1 MPSPN
6 ADAINTDMSMDAID
20 AVTNLDSQLSMAGS
34 MPRVSAQGIP
44 LQQLYEDLANIDM
57 MDIAKGAQCRE
68 MAQQVLANPKISLN
82 WRDAIA
88 ERLHE
93 ANHTL
98 AIKAITEDDS
108 Y

>member
-1 MPSPN
+1 MPE
-6 ADAINTDMSMDAID
+6 NTLG
-20 AVTNLDSQLSMAGS
+20 V
-34 MPRVSAQGIP
+34 VSDTAKQIPQQKIP
-44 LQQLYEDLANIDM
+44 LQKLYDDLATIGS
-57 MDIAKGAQCRE
+57 MDILLGAQCRE
-68 MAQQVLANPKISLN
+68 QAQQVLANPKISLN

-98 AIKAITEDDS
+98 GIHTVTEGDS

>member
-1 MPSPN
+1 MPEMSANVSPDT
-6 ADAINTDMSMDAID
+6 ASKP
-20 AVTNLDSQLSMAGS
+20 Q
-34 MPRVSAQGIP
+34 QKIP
-44 LQQLYEDLANIDM
+44 LQKLYEDLANIDQ
-57 MDIAKGAQCRE
+57 MDVMASARCRE
-68 MAQQVLANPKISLN
+68 QAQQVLANTSISLN

-98 AIKAITEDDS
+98 AIKTVTGDDS

>member
-1 MPSPN
+1 MPDIISNLSP
-6 ADAINTDMSMDAID
+6 AITPK
-20 AVTNLDSQLSMAGS
+20 Q
-34 MPRVSAQGIP
+34 RVP
-44 LQQLYEDLANIDM
+44 LQKLYEDLANIDRM
-57 MDIAKGAQCRE
+57 EIAEGARCRE
-68 MAQQVLANPKISLN
+68 QAQQVLANPQISLN

-98 AIKAITEDDS
+98 AIKTVTGDDS

>member
-1 MPSPN
+1 MPETSANVSP
-6 ADAINTDMSMDAID
+6 DT
-20 AVTNLDSQLSMAGS
+20 T
-34 MPRVSAQGIP
+34 PRPQQKIP
-44 LQQLYEDLANIDM
+44 LQKLYEDLANIDK
-57 MDIAKGAQCRE
+57 MDVTQGARCRE
-68 MAQQVLANPKISLN
+68 QAQKVLANTSISLN

-98 AIKAITEDDS
+98 AIKTVTSDDS

>member
-1 MPSPN
+1 MPDKSANVSP
-6 ADAINTDMSMDAID
+6 DT
-20 AVTNLDSQLSMAGS
+20 VRQ
-34 MPRVSAQGIP
+34 PQQKIP
-44 LQQLYEDLANIDM
+44 LQKLYEDLARIGD
-57 MDIAKGAQCRE
+57 MDIDAGARCRE
-68 MAQQVLANPKISLN
+68 QAQQVLANTKISLN

-98 AIKAITEDDS
+98 AIKTVTGDDS

>member
-1 MPSPN
+1 MPEMTSSVML
-6 ADAINTDMSMDAID
+6 DTDK
-20 AVTNLDSQLSMAGS
+20 S
-34 MPRVSAQGIP
+34 MPQQKIP
-44 LQQLYEDLANIDM
+44 LQKLYEDLANIDM
-57 MDIAKGAQCRE
+57 MNTLEGAQCRE
-68 MAQQVLANPKISLN
+68 KAQQVLANPTISLN

-98 AIKAITEDDS
+98 AIKTVTGDDS

>member
-1 MPSPN
+1 MPDQPSNLSPE
-6 ADAINTDMSMDAID
+6 ATRKP
-20 AVTNLDSQLSMAGS
+20 Q
-34 MPRVSAQGIP
+34 QKIP
-44 LQQLYEDLANIDM
+44 LQKLYDDLANIGQMDM
-57 MDIAKGAQCRE
+57 AASAKCRE
-68 MAQQVLANPKISLN
+68 QAQQVLANTSVSLN

-98 AIKAITEDDS
+98 AIKTVTGDDS

>member
-1 MPSPN
+1 MPEISVNVSP
-6 ADAINTDMSMDAID
+6 DTS
-20 AVTNLDSQLSMAGS
+20 TRPKQK
-34 MPRVSAQGIP
+34 IP
-44 LQQLYEDLANIDM
+44 LQKLYEDLAHIDK
-57 MDIAKGAQCRE
+57 MDLTQSAKCRE
-68 MAQQVLANPKISLN
+68 QAQQVLANTSISLN

-98 AIKAITEDDS
+98 AIKTVTGDDS

>member
-1 MPSPN
+1 MPEMTSG
-6 ADAINTDMSMDAID
+6 
-20 AVTNLDSQLSMAGS
+20 V
-34 MPRVSAQGIP
+34 VSDTVKQKPEQKIP
-44 LQQLYEDLANIDM
+44 LKKLYEDLANIDSM
-57 MDIAKGAQCRE
+57 ETTESAQCRE
-68 MAQQVLANPKISLN
+68 SAQQVLANPKISLN

-98 AIKAITEDDS
+98 GIKTVTGDDS

>member
-1 MPSPN
+1 MPEIVSNLSPVK
-6 ADAINTDMSMDAID
+6 SK
-20 AVTNLDSQLSMAGS
+20 Q
-34 MPRVSAQGIP
+34 RIP
-44 LQQLYEDLANIDM
+44 LQKLYEDLARIDL
-57 MDIAKGAQCRE
+57 MDVAAGAECRE
-68 MAQQVLANPKISLN
+68 KAQQVLANPKISLN

-98 AIKAITEDDS
+98 AIKTVTGDDS

>member
-1 MPSPN
+1 MPEMN
-6 ADAINTDMSMDAID
+6 ADVISDTLKK
-20 AVTNLDSQLSMAGS
+20 VSQ
-34 MPRVSAQGIP
+34 QKIP
-44 LQQLYEDLANIDM
+44 LQKLYEDLANINE
-57 MDIAKGAQCRE
+57 MDIAQSAQCRAQ
-68 MAQQVLANPKISLN
+68 AQQVLANPKISLN

-98 AIKAITEDDS
+98 AIKTVTGDDS

>member
-1 MPSPN
+1 MPDRP
-6 ADAINTDMSMDAID
+6 
-20 AVTNLDSQLSMAGS
+20 TNLSPESA
-34 MPRVSAQGIP
+34 PRPKQRIP
-44 LQQLYEDLANIDM
+44 LQKLYEDLANIDQ
-57 MDIAKGAQCRE
+57 MDLAQSAQCRE
-68 MAQQVLANPKISLN
+68 QAQQVLANTSISLN

-98 AIKAITEDDS
+98 AIKTVTDDDS

>member
-1 MPSPN
+1 MPE
-6 ADAINTDMSMDAID
+6 II
-20 AVTNLDSQLSMAGS
+20 TNLSPTVTPQQ
-34 MPRVSAQGIP
+34 RVP
-44 LQQLYEDLANIDM
+44 LQKLYEDLATIGQ
-57 MDIAKGAQCRE
+57 MDISAGAQCRQK
-68 MAQQVLANPKISLN
+68 AQEVLANPKISLN

-98 AIKAITEDDS
+98 AIKTVTGDDS

>member
-1 MPSPN
+1 MPDKSANVSP
-6 ADAINTDMSMDAID
+6 DT
-20 AVTNLDSQLSMAGS
+20 VRQ
-34 MPRVSAQGIP
+34 PQQKIP
-44 LQQLYEDLANIDM
+44 LQKLYEDLARIGE
-57 MDIAKGAQCRE
+57 MDIDAGARCRE
-68 MAQQVLANPKISLN
+68 QAQQVLANTKISLN

-98 AIKAITEDDS
+98 AIKTVTSDDS

>member
-1 MPSPN
+1 MPDMPANVSP
-6 ADAINTDMSMDAID
+6 DT
-20 AVTNLDSQLSMAGS
+20 TRRPQ
-34 MPRVSAQGIP
+34 QKIP
-44 LQQLYEDLANIDM
+44 LQKLYEDLARIDE
-57 MDIAKGAQCRE
+57 MDLNDSARCRQQ
-68 MAQQVLANPKISLN
+68 AQQVLANTSISLN

-98 AIKAITEDDS
+98 AIKTVTGDDS

>member
-1 MPSPN
+1 MPETSSNVSPDTSR
-6 ADAINTDMSMDAID
+6 AP
-20 AVTNLDSQLSMAGS
+20 QQ
-34 MPRVSAQGIP
+34 RIP
-44 LQQLYEDLANIDM
+44 LQKLYEDLANIDK
-57 MDIAKGAQCRE
+57 MDLAASAECRRQ
-68 MAQQVLANPKISLN
+68 AQQVLANTSISLN

-98 AIKAITEDDS
+98 TIKTVTGDDS

>member
-1 MPSPN
+1 MPDIN
-6 ADAINTDMSMDAID
+6 ADVISDT
-20 AVTNLDSQLSMAGS
+20 LKK
-34 MPRVSAQGIP
+34 VSLQKIP
-44 LQQLYEDLANIDM
+44 LQKLYEDLANIDQ
-57 MDIAKGAQCRE
+57 MDMTRSAECRQQ
-68 MAQQVLANPKISLN
+68 AQQVLADSKISLN

-98 AIKAITEDDS
+98 AIKNVTGDDS

>member
-1 MPSPN
+1 MPDTHANVSPE
-6 ADAINTDMSMDAID
+6 AIR
-20 AVTNLDSQLSMAGS
+20 Q
-34 MPRVSAQGIP
+34 PKQRIP
-44 LQQLYEDLANIDM
+44 LQKLYDDLANIDQ
-57 MDIAKGAQCRE
+57 MDMAASAKCRE
-68 MAQQVLANPKISLN
+68 QAQQVLANTNVSLN

-98 AIKAITEDDS
+98 TIKTVTGDDS

>member
-1 MPSPN
+1 MPELN
-6 ADAINTDMSMDAID
+6 AKSVANA
-20 AVTNLDSQLSMAGS
+20 LKK
-34 MPRVSAQGIP
+34 VSKQKIP
-44 LQQLYEDLANIDM
+44 LQKLYEDLANIDQM
-57 MDIAKGAQCRE
+57 SLAQSAECRE
-68 MAQQVLANPKISLN
+68 QAQQVLANPNISLN

-98 AIKAITEDDS
+98 AIKTVTSDDS

>member
-1 MPSPN
+1 MPDIISNLSP
-6 ADAINTDMSMDAID
+6 TQSK
-20 AVTNLDSQLSMAGS
+20 Q
-34 MPRVSAQGIP
+34 RIP
-44 LQQLYEDLANIDM
+44 LQQLYEDLANIDQM
-57 MDIAKGAQCRE
+57 ELSEGARCRE
-68 MAQQVLANPKISLN
+68 KAQQILANPKVSLN

-98 AIKAITEDDS
+98 AIKAVTGDDS

>member
-1 MPSPN
+1 MPELEF
-6 ADAINTDMSMDAID
+6 DI
-20 AVTNLDSQLSMAGS
+20 
-34 MPRVSAQGIP
+34 VSSGVRDKQISRIP
-44 LQQLYEDLANIDM
+44 LQKLYEDLANIDQ
-57 MDIAKGAQCRE
+57 MDMTASAECRE
-68 MAQQVLANPKISLN
+68 LAQQVLANPKISLN

-98 AIKAITEDDS
+98 TIKTVKGDDS

>member
-1 MPSPN
+1 MPEIN
-6 ADAINTDMSMDAID
+6 AEIVSDT
-20 AVTNLDSQLSMAGS
+20 LK
-34 MPRVSAQGIP
+34 RVSQQKIP
-44 LQQLYEDLANIDM
+44 LQKLYDDLANIDQM
-57 MDIAKGAQCRE
+57 NLAQSAECRE
-68 MAQQVLANPKISLN
+68 RAQQVLADPKISLN

-98 AIKAITEDDS
+98 AIKTVTGDDS

>member
-1 MPSPN
+1 MQTMPKMN
-6 ADAINTDMSMDAID
+6 ADIVSNT
-20 AVTNLDSQLSMAGS
+20 LK
-34 MPRVSAQGIP
+34 RVSQPKVP
-44 LQQLYEDLANIDM
+44 LQKLYDDLINIDQMDLAQS
-57 MDIAKGAQCRE
+57 AACRE
-68 MAQQVLANPKISLN
+68 QAQQVLANPKISLN

-98 AIKAITEDDS
+98 AIKTVTSDDS

>member
-1 MPSPN
+1 MPNLNSEIVS
-6 ADAINTDMSMDAID
+6 DALKK
-20 AVTNLDSQLSMAGS
+20 VSQ
-34 MPRVSAQGIP
+34 QKIP
-44 LQQLYEDLANIDM
+44 LQKLYEDLANIDQ
-57 MDIAKGAQCRE
+57 MDLAQSADCRE
-68 MAQQVLANPKISLN
+68 KAQQILANPKISLN

-98 AIKAITEDDS
+98 AIKTVTGDDS

>member
-1 MPSPN
+1 MPNVPDMPEKSANLSPE
-6 ADAINTDMSMDAID
+6 T
-20 AVTNLDSQLSMAGS
+20 VRQ
-34 MPRVSAQGIP
+34 PQRKIP
-44 LQQLYEDLANIDM
+44 LQKLYEDLANIDQ
-57 MDIAKGAQCRE
+57 MDLAASAQCRE
-68 MAQQVLANPKISLN
+68 QAQQVLANPKISLN

-98 AIKAITEDDS
+98 TIKTVTGDDS

>member
-1 MPSPN
+1 MPDKPANVSPDT
-6 ADAINTDMSMDAID
+6 AR
-20 AVTNLDSQLSMAGS
+20 Q
-34 MPRVSAQGIP
+34 PQQKIP
-44 LQQLYEDLANIDM
+44 LQKLYEDLADIDKM
-57 MDIAKGAQCRE
+57 NTTEGARCRE
-68 MAQQVLANPKISLN
+68 MAQQVLANTSISLN

-98 AIKAITEDDS
+98 AIKTVTGDDS